1 MCAYWQVWFP
11 DKAVACG
18 QMQRAQLLIA
28 SASEDSLLH
37 QGSWQLRLLLQS
49 LLALS
54 RFGEGF

>member
-54 RFGEGF
+54 